1 MFRGLFRKSPP
12 APAPAAPGR
21 VPRTGPDGTVVWA
34 IGDVHGCLDLLDGLL
49 QAIVTDTDDDDR
61 PRTVIFLGDYVDRG
75 PNSRGVIERLIQ
87 IADMPDVDAR
97 FIRGNHE
104 DKMHEFLDDP
114 SVGATWCEY
123 GGDAALASYGLV
135 PPAMRHRR
143 EGWVALSADLAHKL
157 GPRGRRFLEELE
169 PSVTLG
175 GYFFCHAGALP
186 GVPLDQQADR
196 DLMWIR
202 GRFLNDDQAFDRV
215 VVHGHTPTEVP
226 HVDHRRIGVDTGAYA
241 TGVLT
246 ALRVDGDDE
255 RFVQAFRGPDGRVSI
270 REWIAPA
277 SVLAPEPA

>member
-1 MFRGLFRKSPP
+1 MFGGLFRKSPS
-12 APAPAAPGR
+12 APAPAAPAR
-21 VPRTGPDGTVVWA
+21 APRRGPDGRVVWA
-34 IGDVHGCLDLLDGLL
+34 VGDVHGCLDLLDGLL
-49 QAIVTDTDDDDR
+49 QEIARDEAADPR
-61 PRTVIFLGDYVDRG
+61 PRTVVFLGDYVDRG
-75 PNSRGVIERLIQ
+75 PDSRGVVNRLIE

-123 GGDAALASYGLV
+123 GGDAALASYGLS
-135 PPAMRHRR
+135 PPTVRHRK

-157 GPRGRRFLEELE
+157 GPRGRRFLEQLE
-169 PSVTLG
+169 PGVTLG

-215 VVHGHTPTEVP
+215 VVHGHTPTDVP

-246 ALRVDGDDE
+246 ALRIDGEEE
-255 RFVQAFRGPDGRVSI
+255 RFVQAVRGPGGEVST
-270 REWIAPA
+270 REWSPARVAPA
-277 SVLAPEPA
+277 